1 MSGRLLGACCD
12 LLADAFADA
21 DMRELETWLSRDDRR
36 DDRRDDE
43 MDARKHMSDRR
54 SE

>member
-36 DDRRDDE
+36 DDE